1 MTSFHSKK
9 YPRSRNGLVVM
20 QSYAM
25 QYFAGFNVVIM
36 LGCLL
41 RIVSQGPEAALLW
54 WVLFGE
60 LFAVG
65 MSNLLSYAKLKKT
78 YAELFFVNEHFSLI
92 SVYEILFK
100 RENNAFPTRYANPI
114 LSGDQ
119 EILTIHFN
127 DQIVTLKREDWE
139 EFDLIRDYFYAK
151 QF

>member
-9 YPRSRNGLVVM
+9 YPQSRNGLVVL

-25 QYFAGFNVVIM
+25 QYFAGFNIIIM
-36 LGCLL
+36 LGALL
-41 RIVSQGPEAALLW
+41 RIVSQGPESTLLW
-54 WVLFGE
+54 WVLIGE
-60 LFAVG
+60 VIAVG
-65 MSNLLSYAKLKKT
+65 MSNLLSYASLKRT
-78 YAELFFVNEHFSLI
+78 QAEIFFVNEHFSLI

-100 RENNAFPTRYANPI
+100 RENNAFPTRYANPQ

-119 EILTIHFN
+119 QSLTIHFN
-127 DQIVTLKREDWE
+127 DQLITLKREDWA